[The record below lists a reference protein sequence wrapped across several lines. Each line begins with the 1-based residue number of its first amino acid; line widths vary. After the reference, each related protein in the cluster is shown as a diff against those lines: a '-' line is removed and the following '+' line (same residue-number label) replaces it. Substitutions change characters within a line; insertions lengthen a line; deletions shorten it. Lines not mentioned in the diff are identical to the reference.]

1 MHPLATSIAKRLATT
16 VALMLFVGTLPV
28 AMLCCVDQPIR
39 TTTAMQASMP
49 CCAGSCTM
57 SRPTRGHDNDAT
69 LTTAPSLN
77 GGTGPAVAI
86 AAAVP
91 VKVSIVIASNDHL
104 ADGFSP
110 PPLILLNEQFR
121 I

>member
-1 MHPLATSIAKRLATT
+1 VHPLATSIAKRLATT

-28 AMLCCVDQPIR
+28 AMICCVDQTIC
-39 TTTAMQASMP
+39 TTTAMHASMP

-57 SRPTRGHDNDAT
+57 SRQNRGHDNDAT
-69 LTTAPSLN
+69 LTATPSLRA
-77 GGTGPAVAI
+77 GTGSAVAI
-86 AAAVP
+86 VAAVP
-91 VKVSIVIASNDHL
+91 VKVSIVMASNDHL

-110 PPLILLNEQFR
+110 SPPILLNEQFR

>member
-28 AMLCCVDQPIR
+28 AMICCVVQPIC

-57 SRPTRGHDNDAT
+57 SRQNRSHDNEAT
-69 LTTAPSLN
+69 LTAAPSLRA
-77 GGTGPAVAI
+77 GTGPAVAI
-86 AAAVP
+86 VAAVP

-110 PPLILLNEQFR
+110 PPPTLLNEQFR

>member
-28 AMLCCVDQPIR
+28 AMFCCVDQPIC
-39 TTTAMQASMP
+39 TTTTMQASMP

-57 SRPTRGHDNDAT
+57 SRQTRGHDNDAT
-69 LTTAPSLN
+69 LTAAPSLKA
-77 GGTGPAVAI
+77 GTSPAAAI
-86 AAAVP
+86 AAAMP
-91 VKVSIVIASNDHL
+91 LKISIVVASNSHL
-104 ADGFSP
+104 AEGFSP